1 MSVSADS
8 VLNIANV
15 TWSFSDDIVFHNLA
29 LVLYANGCKWACHGC
44 HNKKLQCF
52 EPVESLKFT
61 TLPAITEYITD
72 RVDNSIQ
79 PEKITIVGSGGD
91 FYFQLPAWEKLC
103 KELKMLY
110 PNMPII
116 WYTGAEFTKENVAM
130 LGDSAALFDAI
141 MWGKLRVEDGQVV
154 KTMSKA
160 VTAHVVGERILISE
174 YNPNFEEESE
184 TTNND

>member
-1 MSVSADS
+1 
-8 VLNIANV
+8 
-15 TWSFSDDIVFHNLA
+15 
-29 LVLYANGCKWACHGC
+29 
-44 HNKKLQCF
+44 
-52 EPVESLKFT
+52 
-61 TLPAITEYITD
+61 
-72 RVDNSIQ
+72 
-79 PEKITIVGSGGD
+79 
-91 FYFQLPAWEKLC
+91 
-103 KELKMLY
+103 
-110 PNMPII
+110 MPII

>member
-141 MWGKLRVEDGQVV
+141 MWGKLRGEEGRVV

-160 VTAHVVGERILISE
+160 VTAHVVGEKILISE
-174 YNPNFEEESE
+174 YNPNFEDESE
-184 TTNND
+184 THND